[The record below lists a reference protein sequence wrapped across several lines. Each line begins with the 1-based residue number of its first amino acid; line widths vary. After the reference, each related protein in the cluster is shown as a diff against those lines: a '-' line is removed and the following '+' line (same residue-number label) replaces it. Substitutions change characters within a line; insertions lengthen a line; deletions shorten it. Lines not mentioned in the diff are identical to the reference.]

1 MAGRST
7 TMTTINSTMSGTS
20 SIGCRVPLWGRS
32 GRDLAYQRIF
42 GLELYVDGERRE
54 MKVPS
59 LGSWYAVTIRINTE
73 RIETKASVDG
83 SQLIDQILLFA

>member
-1 MAGRST
+1 
-7 TMTTINSTMSGTS
+7 
-20 SIGCRVPLWGRS
+20 
-32 GRDLAYQRIF
+32 
-42 GLELYVDGERRE
+42 

-73 RIETKASVDG
+73 RIKTNGFVDV